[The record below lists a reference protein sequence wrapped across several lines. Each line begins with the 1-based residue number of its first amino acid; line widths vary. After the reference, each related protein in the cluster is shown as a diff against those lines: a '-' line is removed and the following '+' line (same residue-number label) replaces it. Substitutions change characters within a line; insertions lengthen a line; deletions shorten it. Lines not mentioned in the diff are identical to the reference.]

1 MAIQSSTIGDNFN
14 NVFSFEQAKSLRR
27 AVRPESV
34 GVINDCRDLVLKR
47 IIVSLSKAFDTMED
61 DLFDLA
67 EKSLDRDSQN
77 LYLDARSQAREKRGA
92 IEAAFKKQF
101 VNFFEKKVAGDD
113 AQKKPAAG
121 FNALELSL
129 VDDNVF
135 EEKLAVDDLAKRL
148 SANCDEELRAL
159 SQRMGFLLSEPE
171 LADNAN
177 PMSPDTIIKALQ
189 SACEQMTAGYQAK
202 MTVMR
207 IVEQHMAHDMLSM
220 YRDVNS
226 HLVAQQILPQ
236 IRPTYRKVPQNA
248 AHKPGV
254 AATNAAANNAPPAAP
269 QTEVNSTND
278 VFATLQ
284 QLMAGNQGA
293 GYVPAHGMPNGTLA
307 ASQHGLAGVAG
318 SHTGASSTASASQGL
333 LAALNQMQHQ
343 IAGSANPSVA
353 LANMR
358 NFVPGV
364 TTMADMNLLRELK
377 TRGLGTDSSQI
388 EAMTIDIVAMLFD
401 YVFDDRDIPDNIKAL
416 IARLQ
421 IPVLK
426 VAILDK
432 SFFSKKS
439 HPARRLLDT
448 LAEASVCFAGQASK
462 SDPLYREIAA
472 TVNRVHDEFETDIQ
486 LIADALAAFENF
498 LKEREKAAEELI
510 EQSARAM
517 HEREK
522 SEMARL
528 IANDEAERRASLSD
542 LPVPVAAMLRGPWAR
557 VLARVYM
564 REGGRGESFQ
574 SMIECADDLIWS
586 VEPKFDATQRKQLVG
601 MLPALLKRL
610 QAGLEL
616 AEIDSLETKEFFSA
630 LVDCHAAAMKAGLR
644 GESVQTLL
652 NGSPTTMQATPLFVK
667 LVAEEKLREDEFKRA
682 RRTGVA
688 RIQFTD
694 RGVEIEEINARQP
707 QSVGVTPAADVVAT
721 ASNSSNVAAD
731 VSGDDEPA
739 DAVSAE
745 VSNLKRGAWVEF
757 VQAGGE
763 KIRAKLSW
771 ISPLKGVFLFT
782 SPGVNEALSVS
793 PDALQRQL
801 RLGEA
806 RLIEESS
813 LIDRAV
819 GRMVNS
825 FAGATA

>member
-1 MAIQSSTIGDNFN
+1 
-14 NVFSFEQAKSLRR
+14 
-27 AVRPESV
+27 
-34 GVINDCRDLVLKR
+34 VLKR

-77 LYLDARSQAREKRGA
+77 LYLDARSQAREKRSA

-207 IVEQHMAHDMLSM
+207 LVEQHMAHDMLSM

-236 IRPTYRKVPQNA
+236 IRPAYRKVPQNA
-248 AHKPGV
+248 AHKPV
-254 AATNAAANNAPPAAP
+254 ASAANVPANNAQPTAP
-269 QTEVNSTND
+269 QPDANSTND

-293 GYVPAHGMPNGTLA
+293 GGNVFAHGMPNGTPT
-307 ASQHGLAGVAG
+307 ASQQGLAGVAA
-318 SHTGASSTASASQGL
+318 SHAGASPANTSQGL

-343 IAGSANPSVA
+343 IAGGTNPSVA

-377 TRGLGTDSSQI
+377 TQGLGTDSSQI

-401 YVFDDRDIPDNIKAL
+401 YVFDDKDIPDNIKAL

-448 LAEASVCFAGQASK
+448 LAEASVCFSGQASK

-486 LIADALAAFENF
+486 LIADALTAFESF

-610 QAGLEL
+610 KAGLEL

-707 QSVGVTPAADVVAT
+707 QSTDATIAADVVAPT
-721 ASNSSNVAAD
+721 NNGSDAVAQ
-731 VSGDDEPA
+731 VGGEDESA

-757 VQAGGE
+757 VQESGE

-825 FAGATA
+825 FACGTA